1 MKTTFVCSL
10 FLFTVMCF
18 SLSAQQSTPSATNQ
32 SSSSAQSS
40 PDVNQANQNQANQ
53 NSTNQNS
60 TSQPSTSSTTTDQSS
75 PSSQE
80 TSDQNSA
87 TQDSTNQNPSSSS
100 QNPGSSQN
108 PANQNANEQGNQGQ
122 VPTYRVTVV
131 ERSTEAVDYR
141 DRGGTTQVDFKG
153 TTLAPRVTGNAKVTG
168 HTGRLAIDANVR
180 GLPSPRSFGP
190 EYLTYVLWAITPE
203 GRAVNLGEMIPN
215 DDGNSRVQVTS
226 GLQVF
231 GLIVTAEPYFAVSR
245 PGNLVVAE
253 NIVRNDT
260 AGGIHPITAKF
271 DLIEK
276 GQYTQQLT
284 PDQLP
289 ATTADKKIP
298 LQLLEAE
305 NAIAIARA
313 AGADTYAVDTLG
325 KAKAFLA
332 QGQDYYRRKQGIT
345 PIGAVA
351 RAATQSAEDAR
362 LLTIQKKQQE
372 AAAAERQRAQDR
384 IQAAQTQA
392 EQQSARAAAAQ
403 EDARQQAEQRAL
415 ADQERQAAE
424 QARLEA
430 QQAAQ
435 QAAQDRAAAQQQ
447 LQAAQQQQQALS
459 AQAEQARLQAQQAE
473 QARLQSEQ
481 QAEQQ
486 RQRLLTQLNQVLQT
500 RDTARGL
507 IVNMSD
513 VLFDLNK
520 ATLRPGAKLRLAKVA
535 GIILA
540 YPDLR
545 LEIDGFTDNTGTP
558 QYNQALSE
566 KRAAAVQDFLV
577 SQGVTPGN
585 VNIKGFGQQNP
596 VATNATAAG
605 RQMNRRVELVVS
617 GTAIGR
623 SFTPG
628 VNSPG
633 APTGTP
639 GMSSTGSVGATGQTS
654 AAPPGTS
661 AAPGNPQTPA
671 TPGVSGS
678 ASGTVSAPPA
688 TVPSTPSTP
697 AAGTSPAVNT
707 APATTAP
714 SSTAPAST
722 PGSTGVQP
730 QGTGTMQ
737 QTQPATQPTTQPP
750 TTAPPVPSPT
760 PDPR

>member
-1 MKTTFVCSL
+1 MKTSFVSSL
-10 FLFTVMCF
+10 ILFTVMCF
-18 SLSAQQSTPSATNQ
+18 VLSAQQSTPSATDQ

-40 PDVNQANQNQANQ
+40 QDVDQANQNQ
-53 NSTNQNS
+53 
-60 TSQPSTSSTTTDQSS
+60 
-75 PSSQE
+75 
-80 TSDQNSA
+80 
-87 TQDSTNQNPSSSS
+87 
-100 QNPGSSQN
+100 
-108 PANQNANEQGNQGQ
+108 ANQNANEQGNQGQ

-168 HTGRLAIDANVR
+168 HTGRLAIDANLR
-180 GLPSPRSFGP
+180 GLPTPRSFGP

-203 GRAVNLGEMIPN
+203 GRAVNLGEVIPN

-305 NAIAIARA
+305 NAIAIASA

-362 LLTIQKKQQE
+362 LLTLTKKQQE

-403 EDARQQAEQRAL
+403 EDARQQTEQRAL

-424 QARLEA
+424 QAKLEADQAKQEA
-430 QQAAQ
+430 QQAAA

-447 LQAAQQQQQALS
+447 LQAAQQQQQVLS
-459 AQAEQARLQAQQAE
+459 AQTEQARLQAQQAE
-473 QARLQSEQ
+473 QARLQTEQ

-577 SQGVTPGN
+577 SQGVTSGN

-623 SFTPG
+623 SITPG

-633 APTGTP
+633 SPTGTP

-661 AAPGNPQTPA
+661 ASPGNPQTPA
-671 TPGVSGS
+671 TSGVSGS
-678 ASGTVSAPPA
+678 ASGTVSAPTT

-697 AAGTSPAVNT
+697 AAGTPPAANT
-707 APATTAP
+707 APATSAP
-714 SSTAPAST
+714 SSNPPATT

-737 QTQPATQPTTQPP
+737 QTQPATQPPTQPT

-760 PDPR
+760 PNPR

>member
-1 MKTTFVCSL
+1 MKTSFVSSL
-10 FLFTVMCF
+10 ILFTVMCF
-18 SLSAQQSTPSATNQ
+18 VLSAQQSTPSATDQ

-40 PDVNQANQNQANQ
+40 QDVDQANQNQ
-53 NSTNQNS
+53 
-60 TSQPSTSSTTTDQSS
+60 
-75 PSSQE
+75 
-80 TSDQNSA
+80 
-87 TQDSTNQNPSSSS
+87 
-100 QNPGSSQN
+100 
-108 PANQNANEQGNQGQ
+108 ANQNANEQGNQGQ

-153 TTLAPRVTGNAKVTG
+153 TTLAPRVTGIAKVTG

-180 GLPSPRSFGP
+180 GLPTPRSFGP

-305 NAIAIARA
+305 NAIAIASA

-362 LLTIQKKQQE
+362 LLTLTKKQQE

-403 EDARQQAEQRAL
+403 EDARQQTEQRAL

-424 QARLEA
+424 QAKLEADQAKLEA
-430 QQAAQ
+430 QQAAA

-473 QARLQSEQ
+473 QARLQTEQ

-577 SQGVTPGN
+577 SQGVTSGS

-623 SFTPG
+623 SITPG

-654 AAPPGTS
+654 TAPPGTS

-678 ASGTVSAPPA
+678 ASGTVSAPTA

-714 SSTAPAST
+714 ASTPPATT

-737 QTQPATQPTTQPP
+737 QTQPATQPPTQPT

-760 PDPR
+760 PYPR

>member
-1 MKTTFVCSL
+1 MKTRFVSSL
-10 FLFTVMCF
+10 FLATVMCF
-18 SLSAQQSTPSATNQ
+18 ALSAQQSTSSAADQ
-32 SSSSAQSS
+32 SSSSGQSS
-40 PDVNQANQNQANQ
+40 PDVSQA
-53 NSTNQNS
+53 NQNS
-60 TSQPSTSSTTTDQSS
+60 TSQPSVNQNSSSQSSSTTTDQSS
-75 PSSQE
+75 PSSQPSQE
-80 TSDQNSA
+80 TSGQNSA
-87 TQDSTNQNPSSSS
+87 TQDSTNQNPPSSS
-100 QNPGSSQN
+100 QNPAS
-108 PANQNANEQGNQGQ
+108 QNANEQGNQGQ

-168 HTGRLAIDANVR
+168 HTGRIAIDANVR
-180 GLPSPRSFGP
+180 GLPTPRSFGP

-305 NAIAIARA
+305 NAIAIATA
-313 AGADTYAVDTLG
+313 AGADQYAVDTLG

-362 LLTIQKKQQE
+362 LLTLSKKQQE

-424 QARLEA
+424 QAKLEA

-577 SQGVTPGN
+577 SQGVTSGN

-623 SFTPG
+623 SITPG
-628 VNSPG
+628 VNGPG

-654 AAPPGTS
+654 ATPPGTS

-678 ASGTVSAPPA
+678 ASGTVSAPTT

-714 SSTAPAST
+714 SST

-737 QTQPATQPTTQPP
+737 QTQPATQPPTQPP
-750 TTAPPVPSPT
+750 TQPNTTAPPVPSPT
-760 PDPR
+760 PNPQ